1 MPSEPSKPP
10 APVPYEAPYEAPRE
24 ALYEALDRA
33 RCVVLDLD
41 GPVADVFGGRPASA
55 AARLMLETAERR
67 GCVVE
72 GLRDSTDPIAV
83 LRGYTRESEERERA
97 GAADGWDK
105 TVAALHDLLD
115 RYEREAAETAG
126 PTPGAAEFIT
136 ACHRSGR
143 RLAVATNNHAGA
155 AERILERM
163 GVLARFDGPIVG
175 RSRDAG
181 LMKPH
186 PWALRTARADGV
198 PGDAHLMIGDA
209 VTDLRAAAEAG
220 FSFCG
225 YHATP
230 RGRALL
236 RASGARLVVPAMTT
250 LVPFVAP

>member
-1 MPSEPSKPP
+1 MPAMPSKRP
-10 APVPYEAPYEAPRE
+10 APVPHEATHE
-24 ALYEALDRA
+24 ALNEALDRA

-41 GPVADVFGGRPASA
+41 GPVADVFGGLPASG

-115 RYEREAAETAG
+115 HYEREAAETAG

-163 GVLARFDGPIVG
+163 GVLTHFDGPIVG
-175 RSRDAG
+175 RPRDARR
-181 LMKPH
+181 MKPH

-209 VTDLRAAAEAG
+209 VTDFEAARAAG
-220 FSFCG
+220 MRFCG

-230 RGRALL
+230 GGRALL
-236 RASGARLVVPAMTT
+236 RESGAPLVVPAMTT
-250 LVPFVAP
+250 LPPFVRP